1 MPGDLFRTVAVRPPS
16 VQSRRSPIFVLSLA
30 VHIIVLVTVLIGS
43 AVAPGVLPS
52 PREVLAFYE
61 PIRLDIKLPP
71 PPSAPRPP
79 NANPPSAPTV
89 SADAAPLVPPS
100 EIAPE
105 SPLQPLVSPSAG
117 VVVGVSDDIGADVGV
132 IAAAPSAPVVTAPRP
147 PVRVGGNIV
156 PPVKTHNVAPV
167 YPDLARQTKTQGVV
181 ILEAV
186 IDESGIVTSARV
198 LRGKPLLD
206 QAAVDAVS
214 QWKFTPAR
222 LNNEAIPVV
231 ITVTVNFTLN

>member
-43 AVAPGVLPS
+43 ALAPGVLPS

-71 PPSAPRPP
+71 PPPAPRPP
-79 NANPPSAPTV
+79 TANPTSAPSV

-105 SPLQPLVSPSAG
+105 SPLETLVSPPAG
-117 VVVGVSDDIGADVGV
+117 VVVGVSNDIGSDVGV
-132 IAAAPSAPVVTAPRP
+132 IAAALPPPVVTPRP
-147 PVRVGGNIV
+147 PVRVGGNII
-156 PPVKTHNVAPV
+156 PPVKTHNVSPV